1 MHDIAHSIRKL
12 MRELPSDVVL
22 VAVSK
27 TKSNEAI
34 LEAHQAGQ
42 RHFGENRV
50 QELVEK
56 QSVLPND
63 ILWHYIGH
71 VQTNKIKYIA
81 PFVHLIHGVDREK
94 VLRELNKE
102 GKKLNRVVPCL
113 LQVHIAEEETK
124 FGFSPDELRALIASA
139 NANWPFVSVRGLM
152 GMATFTDDEVQVSR
166 EFQGL
171 KILFEEIRS
180 KQVFPNF
187 EILSMG
193 MSGDYHLALNYGSN
207 MVRIGTTIFGSRNAD

>member
-1 MHDIAHSIRKL
+1 MHDIAHSTQKL
-12 MRELPSDVVL
+12 RSELPADVVL

-34 LEAHQAGQ
+34 LEAYQAGQ

-56 QSVLPND
+56 QGGLPND

-94 VLRELNKE
+94 VLSALNKE
-102 GKKLNRVVPCL
+102 GEKLNRIVPCL
-113 LQVHIAEEETK
+113 LQVHIAEEDTK
-124 FGFSPDELRALIASA
+124 FGFSPDELRALLASKDA
-139 NANWPFVSVRGLM
+139 EWPFVSVRGLM
-152 GMATFTDDEVQVSR
+152 GMATFTDDENQVSR

-171 KILFEEIRS
+171 KNLFDEIQS
-180 KQVFPNF
+180 QQVFPNF

-193 MSGDYHLALNYGSN
+193 MSGDYHLALEKGSN
-207 MVRIGTTIFGSRNAD
+207 MVRIGTTIFGSRNTD